1 MVRSSV
7 RAVVLAAKGSAGRV
21 ESVGVVEAVARL
33 KVVLFGLGIK
43 DVPELVEVVIKDNLG
58 AYKEMFDGCRV

>member
-7 RAVVLAAKGSAGRV
+7 RAVVLVVFVVVVVVAV
-21 ESVGVVEAVARL
+21 ERL
-33 KVVLFGLGIK
+33 KVVLFGLGMR
-43 DVPELVEVVIKDNLG
+43 DMPDPELVEVVIKDNLG